1 MLQWNARFAVI
12 LATAAVLAAH
22 LGWGW
27 TGWQW

>member
-12 LATAAVLAAH
+12 LAAAAVLAAQ
-22 LGWGW
+22 LGYTW